1 MDHTQH
7 CIITHT
13 LSLSLKHKEYSGD
26 ELHHIDAGQQKK
38 FKIGYTSSTLAIT
51 KEGEGWIHLI
61 DVGKQLLCLCHGP
74 KCFIAQP

>member
-38 FKIGYTSSTLAIT
+38 FKMGYTTSTLAIS
-51 KEGEGWIHLI
+51 KEGGDRIHHI
-61 DVGKQLLCLCHGP
+61 DAGYDKRR
-74 KCFIAQP
+74 